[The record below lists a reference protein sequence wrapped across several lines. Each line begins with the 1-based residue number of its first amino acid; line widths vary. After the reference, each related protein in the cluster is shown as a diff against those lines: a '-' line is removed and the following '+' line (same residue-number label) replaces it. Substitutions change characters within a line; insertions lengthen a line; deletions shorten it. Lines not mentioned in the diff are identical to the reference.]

1 MVFYNTNYNLKQL
14 APRLVAPM
22 PNVAFSGESL
32 TGLVNLLSD
41 GLEHPLLI
49 VKDRAISLS
58 TISIRGN
65 LLGDIRQNRYRFDRL
80 ITDLKDI
87 AGNPPY
93 HPILRLGERASLCI
107 SLLPPETVAVDPETA
122 IRQELEERITRIIQ
136 QGYNTS
142 YIPNI
147 FWAADREEFK
157 KKLVE
162 HTRKKG
168 NNIHY
173 FLNIDKVEDCLY
185 SNVLKTCLIHP
196 KLASKLEGRKND
208 HSSILR
214 SFERILHEITH
225 GLVDDLQE
233 ETNVLSFPLEEY
245 IVSMAGHQL
254 TADFANEIAGED
266 IPPEQYMD
274 FLVSGR
280 VTFLSPRHEER
291 KTVYFVDETRKHHK
305 QIARYFMSKLN
316 SREGLSELNVLGD

>member
-1 MVFYNTNYNLKQL
+1 
-14 APRLVAPM
+14 M

-49 VKDRAISLS
+49 VKDRAIFLS
-58 TISIRGN
+58 TVSIRGN
-65 LLGDIRQNRYRFDRL
+65 LLGDIRQNRDQCDRL
-80 ITDLKDI
+80 ITDLREI
-87 AGNPPY
+87 AQNPPY
-93 HPILRLGERASLCI
+93 HPILRLGERAAFCVSF
-107 SLLPPETVAVDPETA
+107 LPPETVAAHPEAA
-122 IRQELEERITRIIQ
+122 IRQDLEDRITRIIQ

-147 FWAADREEFK
+147 FCAADEEEFK

-162 HTRKKG
+162 HTRRKG

-173 FLNIDKVEDCLY
+173 FSNIYEVEDCLY

-196 KLASKLEGRKND
+196 KLAAKLEGGKND
-208 HSSILR
+208 RGSILR

-225 GLVDDLQE
+225 GLVDEFQE
-233 ETNVLSFPLEEY
+233 DTNALSFPLEEY

-254 TADFANEIAGED
+254 TADYANEIAGEH
-266 IPPEQYMD
+266 IAPEQYKE

-280 VTFLSPRHEER
+280 VTFLSPSHEER
-291 KTVYFVDETRKHHK
+291 KTVYFTDETMKNHK

-316 SREGLSELNVLGD
+316 SREGLNELNVLGD

>member
-49 VKDRAISLS
+49 VKDRAITLS
-58 TISIRGN
+58 TISIRGD
-65 LLGDIRQNRYRFDRL
+65 LLGDIRHNRDRFDRL

-87 AGNPPY
+87 ARNPPY
-93 HPILRLGERASLCI
+93 HPILRLGERASFCI
-107 SLLPPETVAVDPETA
+107 SLLPSETVAAHPEVA
-122 IRQELEERITRIIQ
+122 IRQEQEDQITRIIQ
-136 QGYNTS
+136 QGYNTG
-142 YIPNI
+142 YRPNI
-147 FWAADREEFK
+147 FWAADEEEFK

-162 HTRKKG
+162 HTHEKG

-173 FLNIDKVEDCLY
+173 ILNIYEVEDCLY

-196 KLASKLEGRKND
+196 KLASKLKGREND
-208 HSSILR
+208 HGSILR

-225 GLVDDLQE
+225 GLVDELQE
-233 ETNVLSFPLEEY
+233 DTNVLSFPLEEY

-254 TADFANEIAGED
+254 TADYANEIAGED
-266 IPPEQYMD
+266 ITPEQYTD

-291 KTVYFVDETRKHHK
+291 KTVYFVDENRNHHE

-316 SREGLSELNVLGD
+316 SREGLRELNVLGD